1 MTLDSDGYHRGI
13 RLFNA
18 HEFYDAHE
26 VWEDVWRESHG
37 LEKRF
42 LQGLIQTAVAFHHH
56 STGNVVGARS
66 LMERA
71 HKNLAAC
78 PTNFGGIGVSPLLE
92 SLEQWRSALAC
103 AGAAIPA
110 HPKIHSAI

>member
-1 MTLDSDGYHRGI
+1 MPLDSVGYHRGI

-18 HEFYDAHE
+18 RDFYDANE

-42 LQGLIQTAVAFHHH
+42 LQGLIQTAVAFHHY

-71 HKNLAAC
+71 HKYLAAC
-78 PTNFGGIGVSPLLE
+78 PFNFGGICVSPWLE
-92 SLEQWRSALAC
+92 SLEHWRAALAH
-103 AGAAIPA
+103 GAAPPR
-110 HPKIHSAI
+110 HPVIGEQ